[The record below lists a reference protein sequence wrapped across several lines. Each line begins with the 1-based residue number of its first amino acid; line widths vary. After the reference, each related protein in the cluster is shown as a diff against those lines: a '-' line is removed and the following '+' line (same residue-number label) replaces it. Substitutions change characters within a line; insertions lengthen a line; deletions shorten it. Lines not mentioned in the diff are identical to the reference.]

1 MTRSQRSLVARCK
14 PSTPF
19 AAPDHRKAG
28 LFEAIA
34 NVVGGI
40 GVVLDH
46 ETLHVQPL
54 PSKSIRQSRAG
65 TPLNAAAS
73 RSWRRDSPCVLPLGQ
88 HGAQHEITLNAEL
101 RRSEARRH
109 AHATISSISTKDQP
123 STFKF

>member
-46 ETLHVQPL
+46 ETLHVQRL

-65 TPLNAAAS
+65 TPLNATAL
-73 RSWRRDSPCVLPLGQ
+73 RSWRQEPQ
-88 HGAQHEITLNAEL
+88 KHHGYL
-101 RRSEARRH
+101 ARRGPGSGRFRPDKELGSDLS
-109 AHATISSISTKDQP
+109 AAA
-123 STFKF
+123 